1 MIFIYENQHI
11 ESSKLINITA
21 VKAFTYK
28 EACTIYKSLD
38 QLTDNLLNDVHEI
51 AFLLEKLEID
61 ESSILA
67 IFRNF
72 SADPEDYPNENQL
85 MNEIWGF
92 FPNPIKLQNEKR
104 RKKIETL
111 INEMSIIF
119 YENDKTLNS
128 LSQSPKSFFFFCP
141 LIKKASHILIESLH
155 DNKVLIQI
163 ENYTAKLKAEVG
175 SYSISKGKYLQIYNE
190 LVKIRENYNENLP
203 EKPWKLREYRPV
215 NPLKYF
221 ENSLYYKII
230 STSNTKLHFYGHDT
244 FLTSRATEQIL
255 FGKDRIYYSMP
266 KDLKAIQSENK
277 SAVIQNFDSINDP
290 IGYHELHER
299 VKETEDKSHVILQA
313 IRNVH
318 SKYFYYYDN
327 IEIPQG
333 NEIRKHLTGIFISL
347 LRDRNIFQGDDYW
360 RLYPLVEKNL
370 LEKVIPQIDD
380 IEILYNCIND
390 FSKIE
395 HKDLMNN
402 IQFWYLLE
410 ERIKYETEMRKK
422 QDNTPPPQK
431 VVFEKVDNEWII
443 SGLGKTFTIQGKR
456 NMGFLFLLII
466 INAKREI
473 DSTDIVNSSIKFQ
486 GKANR
491 QKNRDKRID
500 DVNRKYTDSDNRTK
514 ESIKAKEEL
523 LGSDR
528 SIVSSAISVFN
539 KNLDLRKHG
548 EFIHFIKH
556 NISSTGCSFFF
567 DPKGE
572 YSVTF
577 IPQDLFNKD

>member
-11 ESSKLINITA
+11 ESSKLINIAA

-28 EACTIYKSLD
+28 EACTIYESLY
-38 QLTDNLLNDVHEI
+38 QLSDNLLNDVHEI
-51 AFLLEKLEID
+51 VFLLEKLEID

-72 SADPEDYPNENQL
+72 SADPEDYPDEKKL
-85 MNEIWGF
+85 MAEICDF
-92 FPNPIKLQNEKR
+92 FPYPIKLRNEKR

-111 INEMSIIF
+111 INEISIIF

-128 LSQSPKSFFFFCP
+128 LSKSLKSFFFFCP
-141 LIKKASHILIESLH
+141 LIKKASHILIESLP

-190 LVKIRENYNENLP
+190 LVKTRENYNENMP

-299 VKETEDKSHVILQA
+299 VKETEDQSHVILQA
-313 IRNVH
+313 IRNVN

-333 NEIRKHLTGIFISL
+333 NEIRKHITGIFISL

-380 IEILYNCIND
+380 IEILYKCIND
-390 FSKIE
+390 FSQIE
-395 HKDLMNN
+395 YKDLMNN

-410 ERIKYETEMRKK
+410 EKINYETEIRKK
-422 QDNTPPPQK
+422 QDETPPPKK
-431 VVFEKVDNEWII
+431 VVFEKVDDEWII
-443 SGLGKTFTIQGKR
+443 SGLGKIPTIKDDG
-456 NMGFLFLLII
+456 NIGLLYLLII
-466 INAKREI
+466 INSKNEI
-473 DSTDIVNSSIKFQ
+473 SSTDIMDISVRYRGDEALMKKRNQTIKLW
-486 GKANR
+486 GK
-491 QKNRDKRID
+491 D
-500 DVNRKYTDSDNRTK
+500 
-514 ESIKAKEEL
+514 EL
-523 LGSDR
+523 GLCESDR
-528 SIVSSAISVFN
+528 GNISGALSRLKKY
-539 KNLDLRKHG
+539 KNLH
-548 EFIHFIKH
+548 EFIKET
-556 NISSTGCSFFF
+556 ISASKGYYFFNH
-567 DPKGE
+567 KNK
-572 YSVTF
+572 YAVT
-577 IPQDLFNKD
+577 ITPSNLLN